1 MTKFSATYLIF
12 NGATRFSL
20 SRCCYKDSQMKAD
33 DITNLIAELKCN
45 NGQYITLLLVIV
57 RSDVVVL
64 FIVQPHC
71 RHYSA

>member
-1 MTKFSATYLIF
+1 
-12 NGATRFSL
+12 
-20 SRCCYKDSQMKAD
+20 MKAD